1 MSPALEPLFHF
12 AAFPTLET
20 ERLRLREI
28 TPGDAPAIF
37 AIRGDYAVTRLNIG
51 PAYRFMSEA
60 ERLIAAIAEAYRNQ
74 TELRWGITCKPD
86 DTVIGMC
93 GFNYWDR
100 HDRRAS
106 VGFDLARAYWRQGIM
121 REALQVVLHFG
132 FVQMGLNRIE
142 ADCSAENVASAGLL
156 QACGFVQEGRQREQ
170 YYEDEAYY
178 DLLLFGLLRREWE
191 AQR

>member
-28 TPGDAPAIF
+28 TPEDAPAIF

-51 PAYRFMSEA
+51 PAYRFISEA
-60 ERLIAAIAEAYRNQ
+60 ERLIAAITEAYRNQ
-74 TELRWGITCKPD
+74 TELRWGITYKPD

-142 ADCSAENVASAGLL
+142 ADCSAENAASAGLL
-156 QACGFVQEGRQREQ
+156 GACGFVQEGRQREQ
-170 YYEDEAYY
+170 YYEDETYY